1 LIRNGTNGKERSFKN
16 LLDPQH
22 YLEKNLKIILMKELE
37 QTQSQ
42 KLQTQSAKPNEL
54 IGNWVTTAEDNKIAL
69 TLSEKRIGQFDRVDM
84 ADIVDLMAQ
93 WRLMLGVTSDTT
105 QEELIFITQFIYD
118 NYKHLTLSDLNIAKN
133 WSILGRID
141 VGFVTQKTFS
151 SYYVSRCINAYEEEK
166 RKIINQI
173 AQNKERYET
182 RKAIDN
188 PTPQSAE
195 EKANS
200 FKDHILTMYRASN
213 EDRPI
218 IDLADMVYNWL
229 KAVGFM
235 KLSDLEIKEAM
246 LYATDRLREMNF
258 QDNKL
263 NAKNQF
269 DPQTEDMR
277 KKKFAR
283 EYVINKVFKKLSVS
297 DIVSKISIEYFKK

>member
-1 LIRNGTNGKERSFKN
+1 
-16 LLDPQH
+16 
-22 YLEKNLKIILMKELE
+22 
-37 QTQSQ
+37 
-42 KLQTQSAKPNEL
+42 
-54 IGNWVTTAEDNKIAL
+54 VTTAEDNKIAL

>member
-229 KAVGFM
+229 KAVGFL
-235 KLSDLEIKEAM
+235 KLSDAEIKEAM

>member
-1 LIRNGTNGKERSFKN
+1 MNGKVRNFKN
-16 LLDPQH
+16 LSDPQH

>member
-1 LIRNGTNGKERSFKN
+1 
-16 LLDPQH
+16 
-22 YLEKNLKIILMKELE
+22 M
-37 QTQSQ
+37 QSV
-42 KLQTQSAKPNEL
+42 KPNAL
-54 IGNWVTTAEDNKIAL
+54 IGNWVTTAEDNKIVL

-93 WRLMLGVTSDTT
+93 WRLMLGVTTDTT

-133 WSILGRID
+133 WAILGRID

-151 SYYVSRCINAYEEEK
+151 SYYVSRCINAYELEK
-166 RKIINQI
+166 RRIINEI
-173 AQNKERYET
+173 AEKKERYET

-200 FKDHILTMYRASN
+200 FKEHILTMYRASN
-213 EDRPI
+213 ENRPI

-229 KAVGFM
+229 RAVGFL
-235 KLSDLEIKEAM
+235 KLSDAEIKEAM
-246 LYATDRLREMNF
+246 IHANERLREMNF
-258 QDNKL
+258 QDNML
-263 NAKNQF
+263 NAKNNI
-269 DPQTEDMR
+269 DPQTDELR

-283 EYVINKVFKKLSVS
+283 EYVINKLFKKISVS
-297 DIVSKISIEYFKK
+297 DIVSKISIDYFKK

>member
-1 LIRNGTNGKERSFKN
+1 
-16 LLDPQH
+16 
-22 YLEKNLKIILMKELE
+22 M
-37 QTQSQ
+37 
-42 KLQTQSAKPNEL
+42 QSAKPNEL
-54 IGNWVTTAEDNKIAL
+54 LGNWLTTAEDNKIAS

-93 WRLMLGVTSDTT
+93 WRLMLGVTTDTT

-151 SYYVSRCINAYEEEK
+151 SYYVSRSINAYELEK
-166 RKIINQI
+166 RKIINEI
-173 AQNKERYET
+173 AEKKQRYET

-229 KAVGFM
+229 RAVGFL
-235 KLSDLEIKEAM
+235 KLSDAEIKEAM
-246 LYATDRLREMNF
+246 IHANDRLREMNY
-258 QDNKL
+258 QDNKF
-263 NAKNQF
+263 NAKNNL
-269 DPQTEDMR
+269 DPQTDELR

-283 EYVINKVFKKLSVS
+283 EYVINKLFKKISVS
-297 DIVSKISIEYFKK
+297 DIVSKISIEYFKN

>member
-1 LIRNGTNGKERSFKN
+1 MNGKELSFKN
-16 LLDPQH
+16 LSDPQH

-93 WRLMLGVTSDTT
+93 WRLMLGVTTDTT

-213 EDRPI
+213 EERPI

-229 KAVGFM
+229 KAVGFL
-235 KLSDLEIKEAM
+235 KLSDAEIKEAM
-246 LYATDRLREMNF
+246 LYATNRLREMNF

-297 DIVSKISIEYFKK
+297 DIVSKISIDYFKK

>member
-1 LIRNGTNGKERSFKN
+1 MNGKELNFKN
-16 LLDPQH
+16 LSDLQH
-22 YLEKNLKIILMKELE
+22 YLEKNLKIILMDNQELE
-37 QTQSQ
+37 RTQSQ
-42 KLQTQSAKPNEL
+42 KLQTQSAKPNAL

-93 WRLMLGVTSDTT
+93 WRLMLGVTTDTT

-229 KAVGFM
+229 KAVGFL

-297 DIVSKISIEYFKK
+297 DIVSKISIDYFKK

>member
-1 LIRNGTNGKERSFKN
+1 MNGKELSFKN
-16 LLDPQH
+16 LSDLQH
-22 YLEKNLKIILMKELE
+22 YLEKNLKIILMSNQELE
-37 QTQSQ
+37 RTQSQ
-42 KLQTQSAKPNEL
+42 KLQTQLVKPNAL

-69 TLSEKRIGQFDRVDM
+69 TLSEKRIGLFDRVDM

-93 WRLMLGVTSDTT
+93 WRLMLGVTTDTT

-118 NYKHLTLSDLNIAKN
+118 SYKHLTLSDLNIAKN
-133 WSILGRID
+133 WAILGRID

-151 SYYVSRCINAYEEEK
+151 SYYVSRCINAYEVEK
-166 RKIINQI
+166 RRIINDI
-173 AQNKERYET
+173 AEKKERYET

-188 PTPQSAE
+188 PIQQSTE

-200 FKDHILTMYRASN
+200 FKDHILTMYRAVN

-229 KAVGFM
+229 KAVGLL
-235 KLSDLEIKEAM
+235 KLSELEIKEAM
-246 LYATDRLREMNF
+246 LYAADRLREMNF
-258 QDNKL
+258 QDNML
-263 NAKNQF
+263 NAKNNI
-269 DPQTEDMR
+269 DTQTDELR

-297 DIVSKISIEYFKK
+297 DIVSKISIDYFKK